1 MPILNFLTHKDDYP
15 EGNAFRNTAFM
26 IGHCAFWLLNFLNC
40 SYLILFEGFAFG
52 RLQKN
57 YLSKLSLLACF
68 TQTIS
73 CLSSIHRYNIND
85 EYGFWGIFG
94 TGAGLLAFTPFNIS
108 YLYLLFNRN
117 KYYAKTN
124 FVGIG
129 IAFWFIVGIA
139 CFCLTCINWED
150 AHFDYFRLYIGA
162 STVYHTVAMIIGYRA
177 HNRGDIQIDASII
190 SHSNMNKVFG
200 VCIVVELLS
209 LMIATRGFPVF
220 IYPGTGLTYTVMTI
234 MMVFVGRMDFMQQAQ
249 ANNNS
254 SGAASDEATP
264 LTA

>member
-85 EYGFWGIFG
+85 SMGFGVFLVRVRGFLHSPHSTFPIFIYFSIG
-94 TGAGLLAFTPFNIS
+94 TSTTPKQILLESVLPFGSLWALLAFVLPVS
-108 YLYLLFNRN
+108 
-117 KYYAKTN
+117 
-124 FVGIG
+124 IG
-129 IAFWFIVGIA
+129 R
-139 CFCLTCINWED
+139 T
-150 AHFDYFRLYIGA
+150 
-162 STVYHTVAMIIGYRA
+162 HTL
-177 HNRGDIQIDASII
+177 II
-190 SHSNMNKVFG
+190 SDCTSVHPP
-200 VCIVVELLS
+200 CIIPLL
-209 LMIATRGFPVF
+209 
-220 IYPGTGLTYTVMTI
+220 
-234 MMVFVGRMDFMQQAQ
+234 
-249 ANNNS
+249 
-254 SGAASDEATP
+254 
-264 LTA
+264 

>member
-1 MPILNFLTHKDDYP
+1 
-15 EGNAFRNTAFM
+15 
-26 IGHCAFWLLNFLNC
+26 
-40 SYLILFEGFAFG
+40 
-52 RLQKN
+52 
-57 YLSKLSLLACF
+57 
-68 TQTIS
+68 
-73 CLSSIHRYNIND
+73 
-85 EYGFWGIFG
+85 
-94 TGAGLLAFTPFNIS
+94 
-108 YLYLLFNRN
+108 
-117 KYYAKTN
+117 
-124 FVGIG
+124 
-129 IAFWFIVGIA
+129 
-139 CFCLTCINWED
+139 
-150 AHFDYFRLYIGA
+150 
-162 STVYHTVAMIIGYRA
+162 MIIGYRA

-249 ANNNS
+249 ANNNNS